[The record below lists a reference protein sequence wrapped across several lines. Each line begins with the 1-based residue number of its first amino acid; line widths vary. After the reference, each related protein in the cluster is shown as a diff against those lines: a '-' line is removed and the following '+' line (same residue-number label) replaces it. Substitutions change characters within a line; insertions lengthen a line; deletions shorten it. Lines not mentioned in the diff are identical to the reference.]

1 MLSNRHSL
9 RSVPIEMH
17 SPFSALR
24 QSCRQNQIPQSPG
37 RYELRRALLSTA
49 MHRINGLRAIW
60 RWLASAHSVSSPC
73 SSRRRALRAR
83 GAPRRSQSVGAA
95 GSGRQ
100 FLSVRLRAPPEV
112 AKSRLFSSS
121 NTGSCQSVLPNPS
134 INRTASGSRL
144 SQTLGITLSRHAFQS
159 AQPSLSAD

>member
-9 RSVPIEMH
+9 RSVPIELH

-24 QSCRQNQIPQSPG
+24 QSGRQSLISQSLG
-37 RYELRRALLSTA
+37 RYGLRRALLSA
-49 MHRINGLRAIW
+49 AIHRMNGLRAIW
-60 RWLASAHSVSSPC
+60 RWLASAHSVSSSC
-73 SSRRRALRAR
+73 SSKRRALRAR

-100 FLSVRLRAPPEV
+100 ILSVRLRALPEV

-121 NTGSCQSVLPNPS
+121 NTRPCQSVLPNPS

-144 SQTLGITLSRHAFQS
+144 SQTLGITLSRKAIQS
-159 AQPSLSAD
+159 AQRSLTAN